1 MRFEA
6 WEPVY
11 IEILHDFGFS
21 RDRDEEAGRI
31 LSDLLSTRPQGCLAE
46 ASRLVRHRF
55 VAVCGNASNLA
66 TELEG
71 LLRSSKDYVFIAAD
85 GATSVLLAA
94 GIVPE
99 IIVTDLDGKMVDIIK
114 ANRMGSIAVVH
125 AHGDNLDQLREYI
138 PQLSDII
145 GTTQS
150 RPPQGLYNF
159 GGFTDGDRCLF
170 LAKHLGAAEIEL
182 IGFDFEDESVTP
194 RKRKK
199 LAWAKRLL
207 DMARSLEEGSW

>member
-1 MRFEA
+1 MRFDA
-6 WEPVY
+6 WEPAY
-11 IEILHDFGFS
+11 AEILQDFGFS
-21 RDRDEEAGRI
+21 KERDEEAGRI
-31 LSDLLSTRPQGCLAE
+31 LSDLLSTRPLGSMVE

-55 VAVCGNASNLA
+55 VVVCGNAFNLA
-66 TELEG
+66 TELKG
-71 LLRSSKDYVFIAAD
+71 LLCSSKDYVFIAAD
-85 GATSVLLAA
+85 GATSVLLAT

-99 IIVTDLDGKMVDIIK
+99 IIVTDLDGKMEDIIK

-138 PQLSDII
+138 PQLINII

-159 GGFTDGDRCLF
+159 GGFTDGDRCIF
-170 LAKHLGAAEIEL
+170 LAKHLGAAEIKL

-199 LAWAKRLL
+199 LAWAKRLS
-207 DMARSLEEGSW
+207 DMAMSLEEGS